1 MVGVGAS
8 AMGILCFTQAF
19 AFINPALAVLL
30 QKLQPLMTIFLGVVL
45 LKERLSGKFFLW
57 AFIAIIASYFVSFG
71 IVMPFTG
78 EWHKI
83 AKGAFF
89 AILAAFF
96 WGGGTIWGKILLEK
110 YDQLFLVGNRFLFGC
125 IFTLTLVFTV
135 GTGLET
141 EILFADQGTIFWKIF
156 FMALISGL
164 FATTFFYIGLR
175 VVKASFASI
184 LELVFPSSS
193 VIIMWKFFDRPISK
207 VQIIAGLV
215 MFFAVFMI
223 NKEIEKPKSEN
234 HNKA

>member
-1 MVGVGAS
+1 MNSLVKFAPLFVVLCGILRSTDLFFRSTILLKLTVLTLISWEHLINFIFVIPILIKKRHQYKLLNGKDFLLFGMVGVGAS

-89 AILAAFF
+89 CN
-96 WGGGTIWGKILLEK
+96 TSRILL
-110 YDQLFLVGNRFLFGC
+110 GR
-125 IFTLTLVFTV
+125 
-135 GTGLET
+135 
-141 EILFADQGTIFWKIF
+141 
-156 FMALISGL
+156 
-164 FATTFFYIGLR
+164 R
-175 VVKASFASI
+175 
-184 LELVFPSSS
+184 
-193 VIIMWKFFDRPISK
+193 
-207 VQIIAGLV
+207 
-215 MFFAVFMI
+215 
-223 NKEIEKPKSEN
+223 
-234 HNKA
+234 HNLGKNTA